1 MKISIGLRLFLSVL
15 LAILAV
21 TASAV
26 WLLRQTVLEG
36 FGDYAV
42 QIELDRLEGLSNELA
57 RRHAAAGGWR
67 FVPRRDTA
75 RRAWLRDE
83 LARLQEVR
91 SAAIAPA
98 APALPAAPAAPAA
111 PALSAS
117 PASLA
122 APASRMEPVAP
133 PSPPAPAP
141 PAPPAAPLPPLPP
154 PAPGSASLQDRVTL
168 LDDSGAWLAGRPPGA
183 LPLVRRPIL
192 ADGRTVGYLAVARS
206 QGPTDALAYA
216 FLE

>member
-57 RRHAAAGGWR
+57 RRHAAAGSWR

-98 APALPAAPAAPAA
+98 APALPAAPAAPATPAA
-111 PALSAS
+111 PVLPAS
-117 PASLA
+117 RASLA
-122 APASRMEPVAP
+122 APASPAAPVAP
-133 PSPPAPAP
+133 PSPPALAP
-141 PAPPAAPLPPLPP
+141 PAPTI
-154 PAPGSASLQDRVTL
+154 GHR
-168 LDDSGAWLAGRPPGA
+168 LALRPSRKA
-183 LPLVRRPIL
+183 
-192 ADGRTVGYLAVARS
+192 
-206 QGPTDALAYA
+206 
-216 FLE
+216 